1 MEIVVIGAGL
11 SGLAF
16 AAAMRRKAPGARVTV
31 YERDTGLSSRPQG
44 YAIGIK
50 GETGLPALRK
60 LDLERHLLG
69 GDTVRVTDF
78 VVTDQRGRA
87 LLELRPAPVDERNLT
102 IRVQRQQLKRALLG
116 AVGDGAELRFGQPC
130 AAAAD
135 GRPWTRPHCPTG
147 RPGCCGCARS
157 GSTAAASR
165 S

>member
-31 YERDTGLSSRPQG
+31 YKRDTDPSS
-44 YAIGIK
+44 
-50 GETGLPALRK
+50 
-60 LDLERHLLG
+60 
-69 GDTVRVTDF
+69 
-78 VVTDQRGRA
+78 RA
-87 LLELRPAPVDERNLT
+87 LLELRPAPGDERNLT
-102 IRVQRQQLKRALLG
+102 IRVQRQQLKRALLDP
-116 AVGDGAELRFGQPC
+116 VGDGAELRFGQPC